1 MFLNAFLEV
10 CAASCRQSVGGYALE
25 HHIFN
30 AAFQAEAAF
39 VVRTSVL
46 VDDEDIRA
54 QGVDRR
60 CEVEVSASA
69 VHKSILYVSYSTD
82 HEKTFLFREHR
93 FVVLQFADGGIRTD
107 AHVEPAVIGRLSE
120 KFDVA
125 AVQKVVATADKNCF
139 LHVEEGE
146 GARYRRGGGD
156 VVKLAQKSGIK
167 AITLGKTMAKIPLF
181 ADTLRWGGKKKLNL
195 QRYKAGI
202 FGNAVWGMYP

>member
-1 MFLNAFLEV
+1 MLSLIRNIWLNAFLEV

-82 HEKTFLFREHR
+82 HEKAFLFREHR

-139 LHVEEGE
+139 LHEYEGTNRIGE
-146 GARYRRGGGD
+146 
-156 VVKLAQKSGIK
+156 SISE
-167 AITLGKTMAKIPLF
+167 T
-181 ADTLRWGGKKKLNL
+181 
-195 QRYKAGI
+195 
-202 FGNAVWGMYP
+202 